1 MGTSLEPVMTDK
13 LGRRSGP
20 RRKYTIA
27 EKRGMVEETQVHGA
41 SVPEVALRHGINAN
55 LLSVWRRLYQRGD
68 LREAQ
73 PNEPTTQLLPVRV
86 TTPTMLPTQRAV
98 ELKAAAKPMRAQMQ
112 IEFSGGRCLRIFAP
126 LSRQL
131 LRDLISALSER

>member
-1 MGTSLEPVMTDK
+1 MGTSVERVMTDK

-27 EKRGMVEETQVHGA
+27 EKRAMVEETRVHGA
-41 SVPEVALRHGINAN
+41 SVPEVALRHGVNAN
-55 LLSVWRRLYQRGD
+55 LLSVWRRLYERGQ
-68 LREAQ
+68 LREADSG
-73 PNEPTTQLLPVRV
+73 ETTVELLPVKV
-86 TTPTMLPTQRAV
+86 TTPTLLPTQRAAEPKTPTKV
-98 ELKAAAKPMRAQMQ
+98 SRSQLE
-112 IEFSGGRCLRIFAP
+112 IEFASGRCLRIFAP